1 MTQMAPIPSMPS
13 RRAAW
18 KLGLGMAARIALSLI
33 LLFSAYFFIP
43 TKDVGSEQ
51 SDLPYVLLEL
61 LIFGAVVAVQVPAI
75 IKAKYPILRA
85 IEALTLVIAFYL
97 LIFARIYL
105 SNSLGDPGVFSHP
118 LNHTTALYF
127 TVTVFATVG
136 FGDIVATTDSM
147 RGLVTV
153 QMLLNLVVLG
163 LIIRLL
169 SSAAQRGVARHRS
182 APAAAPPAGPA
193 DPAPLLPPGTPS
205 AEPPV
210 TPSAVLSAEPTAA
223 RSAEP
228 QQDTPRQ

>member
-1 MTQMAPIPSMPS
+1 MNRGSFSDMTHIVPMSPMPP
-13 RRAAW
+13 RRAMW
-18 KLGLGMAARIALSLI
+18 KAVLGMAVRIILSLI
-33 LLFSAYFFIP
+33 VLFSVYFLIP

-51 SDLPYVLLEL
+51 SDVPYVVVQL

-75 IKAKYPILRA
+75 VRARYPVLRA
-85 IEALTLVIAFYL
+85 VEALTLVIAFYL

-105 SNSLGDPGVFSHP
+105 SNSLSDPSVFNHP

-136 FGDIVATTDSM
+136 FGDIVAATDGM

-169 SSAAQRGVARHRS
+169 SSAAQRGVAKHRS
-182 APAAAPPAGPA
+182 APPA
-193 DPAPLLPPGTPS
+193 DPPAKMPPG
-205 AEPPV
+205 PPV
-210 TPSAVLSAEPTAA
+210 APQIEPPTAA
-223 RSAEP
+223 AE
-228 QQDTPRQ
+228 DAPRQ

>member
-1 MTQMAPIPSMPS
+1 MAT
-13 RRAAW
+13 
-18 KLGLGMAARIALSLI
+18 RIVLSLVV
-33 LLFSAYFFIP
+33 LFSVYFFLP
-43 TKDVGSEQ
+43 TKEIGSEQ
-51 SDLPYVLLEL
+51 SDLPYVVLEL

-85 IEALTLVIAFYL
+85 VEALTLVIAFYL

-105 SNSLGDPGVFSHP
+105 SNSLGDPTVFNHP

-136 FGDIVATTDSM
+136 FGDIVAATDGM

-169 SSAAQRGVARHRS
+169 SSAAQRGVAKHRS
-182 APAAAPPAGPA
+182 AGPAAAAAESAGAPPLAPATEPAG
-193 DPAPLLPPGTPS
+193 APPDD
-205 AEPPV
+205 A
-210 TPSAVLSAEPTAA
+210 
-223 RSAEP
+223 
-228 QQDTPRQ
+228 PRQ